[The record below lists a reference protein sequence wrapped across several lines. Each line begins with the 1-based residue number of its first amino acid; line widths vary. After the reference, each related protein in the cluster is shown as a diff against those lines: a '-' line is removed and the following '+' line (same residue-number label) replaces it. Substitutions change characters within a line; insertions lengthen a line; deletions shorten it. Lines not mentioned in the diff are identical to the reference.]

1 MRETWA
7 YYLRGLAMDI
17 GIKKSHTNYQKFIL
31 LGRSRTGSNYLRG
44 LLNSHSQ
51 VIVFGE
57 LLKNDQNI
65 EWGMD
70 GYPSQG
76 RALQIMRTQP
86 VQFMEKF
93 VFGKH
98 PPHIQ
103 AVGFK
108 LFYYHAQQNLL
119 QPVWEY
125 LHRTIEIRVLHI
137 KRRNIL
143 RTHLSRQRAEL
154 TDRWANVN
162 GSMEKEEPITL
173 SYEKCLQDFVQTR
186 KWEEEFDAYFADHP
200 KRDVVYED
208 LIADPNRELAEIQDF
223 LGLRFEPLQPGTYKQ
238 SVRPLSQAIANFS
251 ELKEQFANTPWASF
265 FQENE

>member
-1 MRETWA
+1 MKETWA
-7 YYLRGLAMDI
+7 FYLRGLAMEI

-76 RALQIMRTQP
+76 RALQIMQTQP

-119 QPVWEY
+119 KPVWEY
-125 LHRTIEIRVLHI
+125 LRQNKEIRVLHI

-162 GSMEKEEPITL
+162 GSIEKEEPITL
-173 SYEKCLQDFVQTR
+173 SYEKCLEDFVQTR
-186 KWEEEFDAYFADHP
+186 KWEEEYDAFFADHP
-200 KRDVVYED
+200 MREVVYED
-208 LIADPNRELAEIQDF
+208 LIASPEQELAAIQNF
-223 LGLRFEPLQPGTYKQ
+223 LGLRFELLRPGTFRQ
-238 SVRPLSQAIANFS
+238 SARPLSQVIANFT
-251 ELKEQFANTPWASF
+251 ELKERFANSPWESF
-265 FQENE
+265 FREDE